1 MSLCLAN
8 DLRASPATGRE
19 LCSGNLGTDAAPQ
32 KPNDSFVDI
41 CTEEWDLS
49 DLLAN
54 DLFESFF
61 HQLNCHIGS
70 REEIKTYSI
79 ICQ

>member
-41 CTEEWDLS
+41 CTEEWDLG

-79 ICQ
+79 ICR